1 MKIKHYFDY
10 KSPYAYLA
18 QPATFALAAE
28 PGVEVEWL
36 PYTLDITKF
45 LGAAK
50 LDASGHDTIGT
61 RNEHQWRRVKYT
73 YMDCRREANRE
84 GLTIRGPR
92 KIFDSA
98 IAHIGFLYVRELV
111 DFRAYHDIVYERFWT
126 HELDIE
132 DARAIASVIEET
144 GSDPSGFTAYLHGA
158 GRAALEAISDAA
170 EANGV
175 FGVPSYL
182 IDEELFWGLERL
194 ERVREMCARG

>member
-144 GSDPSGFTAYLHGA
+144 GSDPSGFT
-158 GRAALEAISDAA
+158 
-170 EANGV
+170 GV
-175 FGVPSYL
+175 F
-182 IDEELFWGLERL
+182 
-194 ERVREMCARG
+194 ARRWTRRSRGH